1 MELLLP
7 DTLFQPAAEDAPV
20 SLAGID
26 ALAVQFGASVT
37 ATGSR
42 FADTVSAPCAFVLSH
57 EGIVVHVSRSKPL
70 RDGNAFI
77 VRQMELPERSA
88 SARVRA
94 GNTAD
99 EHEIDAADC
108 YGLGGGALQEEARHL
123 SRWDRT
129 LTLLR
134 FRALCASAQHARQET
149 LEVEG
154 RATVPREPEDEFGL
168 RELDGNLRWPGKSR
182 RR

>member
-1 MELLLP
+1 MELL
-7 DTLFQPAAEDAPV
+7 
-20 SLAGID
+20 
-26 ALAVQFGASVT
+26 
-37 ATGSR
+37 
-42 FADTVSAPCAFVLSH
+42 
-57 EGIVVHVSRSKPL
+57 
-70 RDGNAFI
+70 
-77 VRQMELPERSA
+77 ERLA

-99 EHEIDAADC
+99 EHEIDVADWFTDWER
-108 YGLGGGALQEEARHL
+108 GGVLQEEARHL

-134 FRALCASAQHARQET
+134 FQGQDVPAVTARARQEYRW
-149 LEVEG
+149 EVEG
-154 RATVPREPEDEFGL
+154 RDDGSRREPEDEFGL